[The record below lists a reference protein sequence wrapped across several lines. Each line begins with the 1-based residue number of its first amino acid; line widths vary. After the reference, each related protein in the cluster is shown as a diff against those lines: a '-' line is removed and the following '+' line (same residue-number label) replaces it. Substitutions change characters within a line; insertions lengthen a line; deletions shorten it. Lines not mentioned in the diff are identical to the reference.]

1 MATKKS
7 PYELFME
14 EGGKVADSFSDFVSS
29 LDEHPYPDK
38 KTKHLIYIGVQTALG
53 NGDAVRAHIPIAM
66 KEGATEEEI
75 FGSMLVT
82 LPASGMNGLMAC
94 LPAALEALKK

>member
-1 MATKKS
+1 
-7 PYELFME
+7 ME

-29 LDEHPYPDK
+29 LDEHPHPDK

-53 NGDAVRAHIPIAM
+53 NGDAVGAHIPIAM

-82 LPASGMNGLMAC
+82 VPASGMNGLMAC
-94 LPAALEALKK
+94 LPALRKTLLRISTYR